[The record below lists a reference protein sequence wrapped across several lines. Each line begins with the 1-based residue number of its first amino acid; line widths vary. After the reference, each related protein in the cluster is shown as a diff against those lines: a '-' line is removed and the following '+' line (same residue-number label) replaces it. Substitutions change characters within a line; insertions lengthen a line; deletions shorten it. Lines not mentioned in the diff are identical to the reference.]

1 MSLFKRKKLL
11 EEIETVEIE
20 TVEYYLVIILIG
32 CFIFL
37 IIQNPGEVFTERM
50 WLVLLILVIVSV
62 IYKLILNKYKTGNWN
77 DDGKKELNQLRKI
90 LKQSKQKNYPNLI
103 FDNKYDENIL
113 ELEEINRLIKYQV
126 KYYSKIENKNS
137 KKIKKIEN
145 ELSRYGDLINDKDIK
160 YLTRVNKIL
169 ELKKDLT
176 SAKLKIE
183 ILKRDF
189 KRKENKLPVK
199 LRKWKKD
206 Q

>member
-11 EEIETVEIE
+11 EEIE

-62 IYKLILNKYKTGNWN
+62 FYKLILNKYKTGAWD

-137 KKIKKIEN
+137 KK
-145 ELSRYGDLINDKDIK
+145 
-160 YLTRVNKIL
+160 TRVNKIL
-169 ELKKDLT
+169 ELKKDLI

-189 KRKENKLPVK
+189 KRKENKLSVK

>member
-11 EEIETVEIE
+11 EEIE

-62 IYKLILNKYKTGNWN
+62 FYKLILNKYKTGAWD

-169 ELKKDLT
+169 ELKKDLI

-183 ILKRDF
+183 ILKKDF
-189 KRKENKLPVK
+189 KRKENKLSVK

>member
-11 EEIETVEIE
+11 EEIE

-62 IYKLILNKYKTGNWN
+62 FYKLILNKYKTGNWN

-113 ELEEINRLIKYQV
+113 ELEEISRLIKYQV

-145 ELSRYGDLINDKDIK
+145 ELSRYGALINDNDIK

-189 KRKENKLPVK
+189 KRKENKLSVK

>member
-11 EEIETVEIE
+11 EEIETVE
-20 TVEYYLVIILIG
+20 YYLVIILIV

-103 FDNKYDENIL
+103 FDNKYDENLL

-145 ELSRYGDLINDKDIK
+145 ELSRYGDLINDNDIK

-169 ELKKDLT
+169 ELKKDLI

-183 ILKRDF
+183 ILKRDY
-189 KRKENKLPVK
+189 KRKENKLSVK

>member
-11 EEIETVEIE
+11 EEIE

-62 IYKLILNKYKTGNWN
+62 FYKLILNKYKTGAWD

-103 FDNKYDENIL
+103 FDNEYDENIL

-137 KKIKKIEN
+137 MKIKKIEN
-145 ELSRYGDLINDKDIK
+145 ELSRYGDLINDNDIK

-189 KRKENKLPVK
+189 KRKENKLSVK

>member
-11 EEIETVEIE
+11 EEIE

-62 IYKLILNKYKTGNWN
+62 FYKLILNKYKTGNWN

-169 ELKKDLT
+169 ELKKDLI

-189 KRKENKLPVK
+189 KRKENKLSVK

>member
-11 EEIETVEIE
+11 EEIE

-62 IYKLILNKYKTGNWN
+62 FYKLILNKYKTGAWD

-113 ELEEINRLIKYQV
+113 ELEEINRLIQYQV
-126 KYYSKIENKNS
+126 KYYNKIENKNS

-189 KRKENKLPVK
+189 KRKENKLSIK

>member
-11 EEIETVEIE
+11 EEIE

-62 IYKLILNKYKTGNWN
+62 FYKLILNKYKTGAWD

-113 ELEEINRLIKYQV
+113 ELEEINRLIQNQI
-126 KYYSKIENKNS
+126 KYYSKIENKDS

-183 ILKRDF
+183 ILKKDF
-189 KRKENKLPVK
+189 KRKENKLSVK

>member
-11 EEIETVEIE
+11 EEIE

-62 IYKLILNKYKTGNWN
+62 FYKLILNKYKTGNWN

-90 LKQSKQKNYPNLI
+90 LKQSKQNNYPNLI

-189 KRKENKLPVK
+189 KRKENKLSIK

>member
-11 EEIETVEIE
+11 EEIE

-62 IYKLILNKYKTGNWN
+62 FYKLILNKYKTGNWN

-183 ILKRDF
+183 ILKKDF
-189 KRKENKLPVK
+189 KRKENKLSVK

>member
-11 EEIETVEIE
+11 EEIE

-62 IYKLILNKYKTGNWN
+62 FYKLILNKYKTGAWD

-145 ELSRYGDLINDKDIK
+145 ELSRYGALINDNYIK

-169 ELKKDLT
+169 ELKKDLI

-183 ILKRDF
+183 ILKKDF
-189 KRKENKLPVK
+189 KRKENKLSVK
-199 LRKWKKD
+199 LRK
-206 Q
+206 

>member
-11 EEIETVEIE
+11 EEIE

-62 IYKLILNKYKTGNWN
+62 FYKLILNKYKTGAWD

-183 ILKRDF
+183 ILKKDF
-189 KRKENKLPVK
+189 KRKENKLSVK
-199 LRKWKKD
+199 LRKWKKE

>member
-1 MSLFKRKKLL
+1 MSLYKRKKLL
-11 EEIETVEIE
+11 EEIE

-62 IYKLILNKYKTGNWN
+62 FYKLILNKYKTGAWD

-145 ELSRYGDLINDKDIK
+145 ELSLYGDLINDNDIK

-183 ILKRDF
+183 ILKKDF
-189 KRKENKLPVK
+189 KRKENKLSVK

>member
-11 EEIETVEIE
+11 EEIE

-37 IIQNPGEVFTERM
+37 IIQNPCEVFTERM

-62 IYKLILNKYKTGNWN
+62 FYKLILNKYKTGNWN

-90 LKQSKQKNYPNLI
+90 LKQSKQKKYPNLI

-145 ELSRYGDLINDKDIK
+145 ELSRYGDLINDNDIK

-189 KRKENKLPVK
+189 KRKENKLSVK

>member
-11 EEIETVEIE
+11 EEIE

-62 IYKLILNKYKTGNWN
+62 FYKLILNKYKTGNWN

-90 LKQSKQKNYPNLI
+90 LKQSKQKKYPNLI

-189 KRKENKLPVK
+189 KRKENKLSVK

>member
-1 MSLFKRKKLL
+1 MSLFKRKILL
-11 EEIETVEIE
+11 EEIE

-62 IYKLILNKYKTGNWN
+62 FYKLILNKYKTGAWD

-145 ELSRYGDLINDKDIK
+145 ELSRYGDLINDNDIK

-169 ELKKDLT
+169 G
-176 SAKLKIE
+176 LKIGFNVVE
-183 ILKRDF
+183 SGSLVRSSYHADEQARLSGVF
-189 KRKENKLPVK
+189 AFNE
-199 LRKWKKD
+199 
-206 Q
+206 

>member
-11 EEIETVEIE
+11 EEIE

-62 IYKLILNKYKTGNWN
+62 FYKLILNKYKTGTWD

-189 KRKENKLPVK
+189 KRKENKLSVK

>member
-11 EEIETVEIE
+11 EEIE

-62 IYKLILNKYKTGNWN
+62 FYKLILNKYKTDAWD

-189 KRKENKLPVK
+189 KRKENKLSVK

>member
-11 EEIETVEIE
+11 EEIE

-62 IYKLILNKYKTGNWN
+62 FYKLILNKYKTGAWD

-169 ELKKDLT
+169 ELKKDLS

-189 KRKENKLPVK
+189 KRKENKLSVK

>member
-11 EEIETVEIE
+11 EEIE

-62 IYKLILNKYKTGNWN
+62 FYKLILNKYKTGAWD

-189 KRKENKLPVK
+189 KRKENKLSVK

>member
-11 EEIETVEIE
+11 EEIE

-62 IYKLILNKYKTGNWN
+62 FYKLILNKYKTGNWN

-113 ELEEINRLIKYQV
+113 ELEEINRLIQNQV

-145 ELSRYGDLINDKDIK
+145 ELSRYGDLINDNDIK

-183 ILKRDF
+183 ILKKDF
-189 KRKENKLPVK
+189 KRKENKLSVK
-199 LRKWKKD
+199 LSKWKKD

>member
-11 EEIETVEIE
+11 EEIE

-62 IYKLILNKYKTGNWN
+62 FYKLILNKYKTGAWD

-90 LKQSKQKNYPNLI
+90 LKQSKQKNYSNLI

-145 ELSRYGDLINDKDIK
+145 ELSRYGDLINDNDIK

-189 KRKENKLPVK
+189 KRKENKLSVK

>member
-11 EEIETVEIE
+11 EEIE

-62 IYKLILNKYKTGNWN
+62 FYKLILNKYKTGNWN

-113 ELEEINRLIKYQV
+113 ELEEINRLIQNQI

-189 KRKENKLPVK
+189 KRKENKLSVK

>member
-11 EEIETVEIE
+11 EEIE

-50 WLVLLILVIVSV
+50 WLVLLILVIGAVFFN
-62 IYKLILNKYKTGNWN
+62 LIINKYKTGDWD

-145 ELSRYGDLINDKDIK
+145 ELSRYGDLINDNDIK

-169 ELKKDLT
+169 GLKKDLV
-176 SAKLKIE
+176 SAKLEIE
-183 ILKRDF
+183 ILKKDF
-189 KRKENKLPVK
+189 KKKENKLLVK

>member
-11 EEIETVEIE
+11 EEIETVD
-20 TVEYYLVIILIG
+20 YYLVIILIG

-62 IYKLILNKYKTGNWN
+62 FYKLILNKYKTGAWD

-90 LKQSKQKNYPNLI
+90 LKQSKQKKYPNLI

-183 ILKRDF
+183 ILKKDF
-189 KRKENKLPVK
+189 KRKENKLSVK

>member
-11 EEIETVEIE
+11 EEIE

-62 IYKLILNKYKTGNWN
+62 FYKLILNKYKTGNWN

-169 ELKKDLT
+169 ELKKNLT

-189 KRKENKLPVK
+189 KRKENKLSVK

>member
-11 EEIETVEIE
+11 EEIE

-62 IYKLILNKYKTGNWN
+62 FYKLILNKYKTGAWD

-183 ILKRDF
+183 ILKKDF
-189 KRKENKLPVK
+189 KRKENKLSVK

>member
-11 EEIETVEIE
+11 EEIE

-62 IYKLILNKYKTGNWN
+62 FYKLILNKYKTGAWD

-145 ELSRYGDLINDKDIK
+145 ELSRYGDLINDNDIK

-169 ELKKDLT
+169 ELKKDLI

-183 ILKRDF
+183 ILKKDF
-189 KRKENKLPVK
+189 KRKENKLSVK

>member
-11 EEIETVEIE
+11 EEIETVE
-20 TVEYYLVIILIG
+20 YYLVIILVG

-62 IYKLILNKYKTGNWN
+62 FYKLILNKYKTGAWD

-113 ELEEINRLIKYQV
+113 ELEEINRLIQNQI

-183 ILKRDF
+183 ILKKDF
-189 KRKENKLPVK
+189 KRKENKLSVK

>member
-11 EEIETVEIE
+11 EEIE

-62 IYKLILNKYKTGNWN
+62 FYKLFLNKYKTGAWD

-189 KRKENKLPVK
+189 KRKENKLSVK

>member
-11 EEIETVEIE
+11 EEIE

-62 IYKLILNKYKTGNWN
+62 FYKLILNKYKTGAWD

-137 KKIKKIEN
+137 KKIKMIEN

-169 ELKKDLT
+169 VLKKDLT

-189 KRKENKLPVK
+189 KRKENKLSVK

>member
-11 EEIETVEIE
+11 EEIE

-62 IYKLILNKYKTGNWN
+62 FYKLILNKYKTGNWN

-113 ELEEINRLIKYQV
+113 ELEEINRLIQNQI

-145 ELSRYGDLINDKDIK
+145 ELSRYGDLINDNDIK

-189 KRKENKLPVK
+189 KRKENKLSVK
-199 LRKWKKD
+199 LRK
-206 Q
+206 

>member
-1 MSLFKRKKLL
+1 MTLFKRKKLL
-11 EEIETVEIE
+11 EEIE

-62 IYKLILNKYKTGNWN
+62 FYKLILNKYKTGNWN

-103 FDNKYDENIL
+103 FDNEYDENIL

-189 KRKENKLPVK
+189 KRKENKLSVK

>member
-11 EEIETVEIE
+11 EEIE

-62 IYKLILNKYKTGNWN
+62 FYKLILNKYKTGAWD

-145 ELSRYGDLINDKDIK
+145 ELSRYGDLINDNDIK

-169 ELKKDLT
+169 ELKKDLI

-189 KRKENKLPVK
+189 KRKENKLSVK

>member
-11 EEIETVEIE
+11 EEIE

-62 IYKLILNKYKTGNWN
+62 FYKLILNKYKTGNWN

-90 LKQSKQKNYPNLI
+90 LKQSKQKKYPNLI

-113 ELEEINRLIKYQV
+113 ELEEINRLIQNQI

-145 ELSRYGDLINDKDIK
+145 ELSRYGDLINDNDIK

-169 ELKKDLT
+169 ELKKDLI

-183 ILKRDF
+183 ILKKDF
-189 KRKENKLPVK
+189 KRKENKLSVK

>member
-11 EEIETVEIE
+11 EEIE

-62 IYKLILNKYKTGNWN
+62 FYKLILNKYKTGAWD

-169 ELKKDLT
+169 ELKKDLI

-189 KRKENKLPVK
+189 KRKENKLSVK

>member
-11 EEIETVEIE
+11 EEIE

-62 IYKLILNKYKTGNWN
+62 FYKLILNKYKTGNWN

-113 ELEEINRLIKYQV
+113 ELEEINRLIQNQV

-145 ELSRYGDLINDKDIK
+145 ELSRYGDLINDNDIK

-189 KRKENKLPVK
+189 KRKENKLSVK

>member
-11 EEIETVEIE
+11 EEIE

-62 IYKLILNKYKTGNWN
+62 FYKLILNKYKTGNWN

-189 KRKENKLPVK
+189 KRKENKLSVK